1 MARPEKVQSVENLRG
16 QLAKAGSVIF
26 TDFRGLHVGELASLR
41 RKLRDVGVDY
51 KVVKN
56 TLFVRAAE
64 SLALERV
71 TPFLEGPTGVVF
83 CGTDPV
89 APAKVL
95 LDYIRQMKKLEIRG
109 GLIEGQVFSSDQMR
123 RIAELP
129 PKAALLTQ
137 AVGLL
142 VAPPTRLV
150 RVLTALQR
158 NLVYALDQV
167 RKAREVAAA

>member
-1 MARPEKVQSVENLRG
+1 
-16 QLAKAGSVIF
+16 
-26 TDFRGLHVGELASLR
+26 
-41 RKLRDVGVDY
+41 
-51 KVVKN
+51 
-56 TLFVRAAE
+56 
-64 SLALERV
+64 V

-89 APAKVL
+89 APARVL
-95 LDYIRQMKKLEIRG
+95 LEYIRQMKKLEIRG

-123 RIAELP
+123 RLAELP
-129 PKAALLTQ
+129 PKIVLLTQ

-150 RVLTALQR
+150 GVLTALQR

-167 RKAREVAAA
+167 RKAREAAAA